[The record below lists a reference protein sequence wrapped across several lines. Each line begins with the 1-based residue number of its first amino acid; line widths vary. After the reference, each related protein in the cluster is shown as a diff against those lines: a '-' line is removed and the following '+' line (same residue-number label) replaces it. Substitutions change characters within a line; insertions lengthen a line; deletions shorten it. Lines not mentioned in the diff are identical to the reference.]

1 MMPDLSPIAATHRGP
16 LLKVQGLSTHFTTAS
31 GTVQAVD
38 GVDFEIGHGEVV
50 GLVGE
55 SGSGKTMV
63 GFSILGLID
72 PPGRIVA
79 GKVVFEEN
87 DLVGLS
93 ERELRGLR
101 GRRISMV
108 FQDPLTTLSPTMRI
122 GRQMTNVI
130 AAHQAM
136 PMVDARQQCRD
147 LLGKLGIPSPDER
160 MHAYPHQLSGGMRQR
175 VCIAMA
181 MLNRPSLI
189 IADEPTTALDVT
201 TQAQILGEVRKLREE
216 TGTSFIW
223 VTHDLAVVSELADR
237 LLVMYAGQIVEQGSV
252 ETILN
257 RPLHPYTK
265 GLLDS
270 IPTNNPDAKRLPQI
284 PGSAPPPGV
293 GIEGCMFRPRCGFAT
308 DTCFDKPD
316 LKVLEG
322 TRAVRCFHP
331 QYDVEHPL
339 TEAMS

>member
-1 MMPDLSPIAATHRGP
+1 MPDPSPIAAAHRGP
-16 LLKVQGLSTHFTTAS
+16 LLKVQGLSTHFKTAS

-72 PPGRIVA
+72 PPGRIVS
-79 GKVVFEEN
+79 GKVMFEGN
-87 DLVGLS
+87 DLVGLP

-101 GRRISMV
+101 GRHISMV

-136 PMVDARQQCRD
+136 PKADARRRCRD

-160 MHAYPHQLSGGMRQR
+160 MNAYPHQLSGGMRQR

-201 TQAQILGEVRKLREE
+201 TQAQILDEVRKLREE

-237 LLVMYAGQIVEQGSV
+237 LLVMYAGQVVEQGAV
-252 ETILN
+252 ETVLD

-270 IPTNNPDAKRLPQI
+270 IPTSNPDARRLPQI
-284 PGSAPPPGV
+284 PGSAPPPGIRV
-293 GIEGCMFRPRCGFAT
+293 EGCKFRPRCGFAT
-308 DTCFDKPD
+308 GACLDRPD
-316 LKVLEG
+316 LKVSEE

-331 QYDVEHPL
+331 QDGVDCPL
-339 TEAMS
+339 TGVMP

>member
-72 PPGRIVA
+72 PPGRIA
-79 GKVVFEEN
+79 TGKVVFEGN
-87 DLVGLS
+87 DLVGLP

-136 PMVDARQQCRD
+136 PMADARQHCRD

-237 LLVMYAGQIVEQGSV
+237 LLVMYAGQIVEQGAV

-284 PGSAPPPGV
+284 PGSAPPPGI
-293 GIEGCMFRPRCGFAT
+293 GIEGCKFRPRCGFAT
-308 DTCFDKPD
+308 DTCLDKPD
-316 LKVLEG
+316 LKILEG
-322 TRAVRCFHP
+322 TRTVRCFHP

>member
-1 MMPDLSPIAATHRGP
+1 MMPDLSPIAATRRGP

-79 GKVVFEEN
+79 GKVVFEGN

-136 PMVDARQQCRD
+136 PMADARQQCRD

-293 GIEGCMFRPRCGFAT
+293 GIEGCKFRPRCGFAT
-308 DTCFDKPD
+308 DTCLGKPD

>member
-1 MMPDLSPIAATHRGP
+1 MTSDPSPIAAAHRGP
-16 LLKVQGLSTHFTTAS
+16 LLKVEGLSTHFTAATA
-31 GTVQAVD
+31 TVQAVD

-72 PPGRIVA
+72 PPGRIVD
-79 GKVVFEEN
+79 GKVMFEGN
-87 DLVGLS
+87 DLVGLP
-93 ERELRGLR
+93 ERELRDLR

-122 GRQMTNVI
+122 GRQMINVI

-136 PMVDARQQCRD
+136 PKADARRRCCD

-160 MHAYPHQLSGGMRQR
+160 MNAYPHQLSGGMRQR

-201 TQAQILGEVRKLREE
+201 TQAQILDEVRKLREE

-237 LLVMYAGQIVEQGSV
+237 LLVMYAGQIVEQGAV
-252 ETILN
+252 DTVLN

-293 GIEGCMFRPRCGFAT
+293 GIEGCKFRPRCGFAT
-308 DTCFDKPD
+308 ERCLGKPN
-316 LKVLEG
+316 LEVSDRG
-322 TRAVRCFHP
+322 RGARCFHP
-331 QYDVEHPL
+331 QYGVDREL
-339 TEAMS
+339 TEVMP

>member
-1 MMPDLSPIAATHRGP
+1 MTVEASSMAAARHAP
-16 LLKVQGLSTHFTTAS
+16 LLKVEGLSTHFITAG

-38 GVDFEIGHGEVV
+38 GVDFEVGQGEVV

-79 GKVVFEEN
+79 GKVMFEGN

-93 ERELRGLR
+93 ERTLRGLR
-101 GRRISMV
+101 GNRISMV

-130 AAHQAM
+130 AAHRAM
-136 PMVDARQQCRD
+136 PKADARRRCGD

-160 MHAYPHQLSGGMRQR
+160 MNAYPHQLSGGMRQR

-181 MLNRPSLI
+181 MLNRPALI

-201 TQAQILGEVRKLREE
+201 TQAQILDEVRKLREE

-237 LLVMYAGQIVEQGSV
+237 LLVMYAGQIVEQGPVDTVLS
-252 ETILN
+252 
-257 RPLHPYTK
+257 RPRHPYTK

-270 IPTNNPDAKRLPQI
+270 IPTSNPGAARLPQI
-284 PGSAPPPGV
+284 PGSAPRPGIA
-293 GIEGCMFRPRCGFAT
+293 IEGCKFRPRCGFAT
-308 DTCFDKPD
+308 DTCLGKPD
-316 LKVLEG
+316 LVG
-322 TRAVRCFHP
+322 SDRARAVRCFYP
-331 QYDVEHPL
+331 RNDVRHEPA
-339 TEAMS
+339 EAMS

>member
-1 MMPDLSPIAATHRGP
+1 MDRSLDSAAHHAP
-16 LLKVQGLSTHFTTAS
+16 LLKVEGLSTHFATATGS
-31 GTVQAVD
+31 VKAVD

-72 PPGRIVA
+72 PPGRIVD
-79 GKVVFEEN
+79 GKVLFEGN
-87 DLVGLS
+87 DLVGLP

-101 GRRISMV
+101 GNRISMV

-122 GRQMTNVI
+122 GRQMVNVI
-130 AAHQAM
+130 AAHRAM
-136 PMVDARQQCRD
+136 PLADARRHCRD
-147 LLGKLGIPSPDER
+147 LLGKLGIPSPEER
-160 MHAYPHQLSGGMRQR
+160 MSAYPHQLSGGMRQR

-201 TQAQILGEVRKLREE
+201 TQAQILDEVRKLREE

-237 LLVMYAGQIVEQGSV
+237 LLVMYAGQIVEQGPV
-252 ETILN
+252 ETVLN

-270 IPTNNPDAKRLPQI
+270 IPTSNPDEARLPQI
-284 PGSAPPPGV
+284 PGSAPQPGIE
-293 GIEGCMFRPRCGFAT
+293 IEGCKFRPRCGVAT
-308 DTCFDKPD
+308 DTCLGKPNLVCSAQD
-316 LKVLEG
+316 
-322 TRAVRCFHP
+322 RAVRCFHP
-331 QYDVEHPL
+331 QHRVDREL
-339 TEAMS
+339 TEAIS